1 VGEVIETVA
10 LDEHD
15 RVANKLSGGQR
26 SRISLATALLAEPD
40 LLVLDEP
47 TVGLDPVL
55 RVDLWN
61 TFTSLAEAG
70 KTLLVS
76 SHVMDEAERC
86 DSLLLMRD
94 GDLLA
99 TETAGRTPR
108 AHRRAGPRGRLS
120 RPDQGAGGG
129 LSPRITIATAT
140 RVLTQLRRDPRTIA
154 LLLVVP
160 AVLLTL
166 IKFVFDESPGAFDR
180 IGGPLVGLFPFITMF
195 LVTSITMLRE
205 RTTGTLER
213 LMTMPLAKLD
223 ILLGYGLAFGLV
235 GTAQALITSGFAF
248 ALLDLEVAGSTAV
261 VILLAIGNALLGM
274 SLGLFVSAFAQTE
287 FQAIQFMPAFVFPQL
302 LLCGLFVARDQMA
315 GALEA
320 VSYALPLTYAYD
332 ALDRVTERRIA
343 RRSRDRGRARHLRRD
358 PARPWHLG
366 AATLRRRTA

>member
-1 VGEVIETVA
+1 
-10 LDEHD
+10 
-15 RVANKLSGGQR
+15 
-26 SRISLATALLAEPD
+26 
-40 LLVLDEP
+40 
-47 TVGLDPVL
+47 
-55 RVDLWN
+55 
-61 TFTSLAEAG
+61 
-70 KTLLVS
+70 
-76 SHVMDEAERC
+76 M
-86 DSLLLMRD
+86 
-94 GDLLA
+94 
-99 TETAGRTPR
+99 
-108 AHRRAGPRGRLS
+108 
-120 RPDQGAGGG
+120 
-129 LSPRITIATAT
+129 ATAT

-160 AVLLTL
+160 AALVTL
-166 IKFVFDESPGAFDR
+166 IKFVFDDNPGAFDR

-235 GTAQALITSGFAF
+235 GTAQALITSGVAF
-248 ALLDLEVAGSTAV
+248 GLLDLEVAGSTAV

-287 FQAIQFMPAFVFPQL
+287 FQAIQFMPALVFPQL

-332 ALDRVTERRIA
+332 ALDRVTTEGSLGA
-343 RRSRDRGRARHLRRD
+343 RGTADVLVTCGVILLAL
-358 PARPWHLG
+358 ALG
-366 AATLRRRTA
+366 AATLRRRTP